1 MSDGKISDG
10 RSSESRP
17 SVGVRRKAREF
28 AFRVLFES
36 EQGSTDLNH
45 AWEHAKAELAT
56 LEDGKSRDDEPNNDA
71 LDGEAVTFAHRL
83 VLGYDE
89 KRYEVDQTLERV
101 IEGWTFGQM
110 SKTDLAMLKL
120 ASYEMMFLDTPHA
133 PVIEVA
139 VRIAK
144 KFGGEESGKFVNGVL
159 AKLKRQLETV

>member
-1 MSDGKISDG
+1 MPEPKPAGT
-10 RSSESRP
+10 
-17 SVGVRRKAREF
+17 GVRRRAREL

-36 EQGSTDLNH
+36 EQGRVELQD
-45 AWEHAKAELAT
+45 AWEHATADVSTSAR
-56 LEDGKSRDDEPNNDA
+56 DRDDDQSDA
-71 LDGEAVTFAHRL
+71 LDGEGLAFAHRL

-89 KRYEVDQTLERV
+89 KRFDVDQTLERV

-110 SKTDLAMLKL
+110 SKTDLTVLRL
-120 ASYEMMFLDTPHA
+120 AAFEMMFLETPHG

-159 AKLKRQLETV
+159 ARLNKRIEAERS

>member
-1 MSDGKISDG
+1 MSET
-10 RSSESRP
+10 RAP
-17 SVGVRRKAREF
+17 AGVRRKAREF

-36 EQGSTDLNH
+36 EQGGSDLNH
-45 AWEHAKAELAT
+45 AWENARADIAT
-56 LEDGKSRDDEPNNDA
+56 PDEGKSREDEGNTDA
-71 LDGEAVTFAHRL
+71 LDAEALAFAHRL

-89 KRYEVDQTLERV
+89 KRYDVDQTLERV

-159 AKLKRQLETV
+159 AKLKRQLETVA